1 MTTVLVTG
9 AAGLVGSFVAA
20 SAPEDV
26 DLVAATRHD
35 ADLSDPAATAALFE
49 RVRPDLVVHAAYSM
63 RKLQADGIDASRHVV
78 DGCVAHGAALIA
90 LSTDALFDG
99 EHAPYAE
106 DDPPS
111 PVHAYGRAKAA
122 MEADVAARLPA
133 ATIVRT
139 SLVCAVDPPDP
150 RTAWVL
156 DGLLSGEPPTLFTD
170 ELRNPVRADDLAAA
184 LWSLAAMDPPA
195 RAGVWHVVGAEPF
208 SRYDLGALVAEWAG
222 LDPSALIAAESAATP
237 GPEPRP
243 RDCRLTT
250 ARTDAAGIRCR
261 SVRTL
266 FVR

>member
-9 AAGLVGSFVAA
+9 GAGLVGSFVAA
-20 SAPEDV
+20 SAPDDV

-35 ADLSDPAATAALFE
+35 ADLADPAATAALFE
-49 RVRPDLVVHAAYSM
+49 RIRPDLVIHAAYSM
-63 RKLQADGIDASRHVV
+63 RELQADGIDASRHVV
-78 DGCVAHGAALIA
+78 DECVTHGAALIA
-90 LSTDALFDG
+90 VSTDALFDG

-122 MEADVAARLPA
+122 MEADIADRLPA
-133 ATIVRT
+133 AAIVRT

-184 LWSLAAMDPPA
+184 LWALVAIDPPN
-195 RAGVWHVVGAEPF
+195 RSGVWHVVGPEPF
-208 SRYDLGALVAEWAG
+208 SRYELGALVAQWAG
-222 LDPSALIAAESAATP
+222 LDPSALVAAESATTA
-237 GPEPRP
+237 GPAPRP
-243 RDCRLTT
+243 RDCRLST
-250 ARTDAAGIRCR
+250 ARAAAVGIEPR